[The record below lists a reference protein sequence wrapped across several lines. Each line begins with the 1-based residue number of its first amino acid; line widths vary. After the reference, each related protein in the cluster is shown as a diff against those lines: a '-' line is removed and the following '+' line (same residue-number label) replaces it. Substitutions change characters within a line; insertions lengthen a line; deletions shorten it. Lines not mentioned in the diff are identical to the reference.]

1 MPTLEERR
9 AETQDDLNLRLEN
22 RTIEMG
28 ITFTFA
34 RYLEQMETYLLQ
46 MEKRVKELETRLE
59 IVPSQGDAPM
69 DGETP
74 PAP

>member
-1 MPTLEERR
+1 MPTLEERG
-9 AETQDDLNLRLEN
+9 AETQEELNLRLEN

-46 MEKRVKELETRLE
+46 LEQRVQELELRHE
-59 IVPSQGDAPM
+59 IFTEEDEEEAAS
-69 DGETP
+69 
-74 PAP
+74 

>member
-1 MPTLEERR
+1 MPTLEERG
-9 AETQDDLNLRLEN
+9 AETQEELNLRLEN

-46 MEKRVKELETRLE
+46 LEQRVKELELRHE
-59 IVPSQGDAPM
+59 IFTEEDEEEAAS
-69 DGETP
+69 
-74 PAP
+74 

>member
-1 MPTLEERR
+1 MPTLEERGT
-9 AETQDDLNLRLEN
+9 ETQEELNLRLEN

-46 MEKRVKELETRLE
+46 LEQRVKELEARHE
-59 IVPSQGDAPM
+59 IHVESEDDEAASP
-69 DGETP
+69 
-74 PAP
+74 

>member
-1 MPTLEERR
+1 MPTLEERG
-9 AETQDDLNLRLEN
+9 AETQEELNLRLEN

-46 MEKRVKELETRLE
+46 LEQRVKELEHRHE
-59 IVPSQGDAPM
+59 IFTEE
-69 DGETP
+69 DGEE
-74 PAP
+74 AAS